1 MTETLREKFMK
12 KIAKNPRF
20 KEAEKSG
27 KAFVIVGARQR
38 YSEAEREI
46 ITHLQKC
53 YGRSLTQEEIYLSL
67 EQAKAIHG
75 DNLEG

>member
-12 KIAKNPRF
+12 KIVENPRF

-38 YSEAEREI
+38 YSKAEREI
-46 ITHLQKC
+46 ITHLQRGPMIKLA
-53 YGRSLTQEEIYLSL
+53 G
-67 EQAKAIHG
+67 
-75 DNLEG
+75 EGSEG